1 MTEVSNVTSGFM
13 QTGVQQGWQCP
24 VCKRILS
31 PWTIE
36 CPCRGQGM
44 ETYTTTD
51 TEEGYKVV
59 PYKESTTAEFTNKTV
74 VYNSSEIKEVE

>member
-31 PWTIE
+31 
-36 CPCRGQGM
+36 RS
-44 ETYTTTD
+44 
-51 TEEGYKVV
+51 EERR
-59 PYKESTTAEFTNKTV
+59 
-74 VYNSSEIKEVE
+74 

>member
-1 MTEVSNVTSGFM
+1 MEVNNHFM
-13 QTGVQQGWQCP
+13 QMGAQQGWQCP
-24 VCKRILS
+24 VCKRVLS

-44 ETYTTTD
+44 ETYTTTG

-59 PYKESTTAEFTNKTV
+59 PYRESTTAEFTNKTV
-74 VYNSSEIKEVE
+74 VYNNGEIKEVK